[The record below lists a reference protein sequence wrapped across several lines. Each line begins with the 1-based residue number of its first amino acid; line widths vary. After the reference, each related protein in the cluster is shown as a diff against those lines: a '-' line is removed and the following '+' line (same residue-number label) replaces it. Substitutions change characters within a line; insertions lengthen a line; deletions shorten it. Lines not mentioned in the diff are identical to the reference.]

1 MVKEET
7 EYIFVESIYRVEIVL
22 PPGKEG
28 KEIKIK
34 DTRINQETRPND
46 IYIRPAMGERIEG
59 GEGEGEES
67 YYLIDCNGGAV
78 TLVFDNQ
85 TWFVLSSYRGKS
97 WESTLLSSGP
107 QVPASG
113 SAPIRLGDGNG
124 GRRSLKLSIAP
135 PTK

>member
-1 MVKEET
+1 VVKEET

-85 TWFVLSSYRGKS
+85 TWFVLSSYRGNLGNQHFSLPAPKS
-97 WESTLLSSGP
+97 RLAG
-107 QVPASG
+107 
-113 SAPIRLGDGNG
+113 APLFAWGTGMEEED
-124 GRRSLKLSIAP
+124 L
-135 PTK
+135 